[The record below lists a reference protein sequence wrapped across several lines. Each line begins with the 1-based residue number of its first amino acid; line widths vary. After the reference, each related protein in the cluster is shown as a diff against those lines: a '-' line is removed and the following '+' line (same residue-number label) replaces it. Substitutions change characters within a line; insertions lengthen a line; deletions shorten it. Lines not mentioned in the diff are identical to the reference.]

1 MSERFFILDGPG
13 FLFRAYHAL
22 PFLSTSRG
30 VPSHAVFGM
39 STMLWKLLREDTPD
53 YFAVAWDPPGPTF
66 REEKF
71 AAYKETRA
79 PTPDDLRSQI
89 AYVKTLF
96 AALHLPVLE
105 VPGFEADDVL
115 GTVVE
120 RTRDLPIELVLV
132 TSDKDMLQ
140 LVSPRVRVFSTTG
153 RGGDR
158 VVFDE
163 AAVKA
168 KWGVEP
174 AQIPDILA
182 LMGDSIDNI
191 PGVPGVGEKTA
202 AKLIGQFGGV
212 DRLYENLSLVPGKL
226 RETLAANRKQALLSR
241 ELATVSTRVPITVD
255 LEAFR
260 RREPDWDK
268 LRALWT
274 ELEFHTLLRQVPA
287 PAAAETPAGDVVTLA
302 DAAALTRYLAQVPA
316 GDPLAIEPVGEGGP
330 PDPTI
335 TAIGLYHPA
344 AGAAR
349 VTVAS
354 PPDESAR
361 ALVAAL
367 GERRL
372 IGHDA
377 KVLAEWWLAR
387 GGTPPPGE
395 DTAVVAYLLNPAR
408 TNYKL
413 EEVCAEL
420 LGAGPGIAP
429 PGTRGKWIWD
439 LWAMAPGA
447 LAEVGLASLYEDVER
462 PLIGVLAEMER
473 HGIRVDQARLGEF
486 SRELEVHLDRTTK
499 EIFGLAGEEF
509 NIGSPKQLAYILFE
523 KLKLPVVK
531 RTKTGYS
538 TDADVLEQLALGHEL
553 PARIIEHRTL
563 AKLKST
569 YADSLPTLVNPVTG
583 RIHTSFNQLV
593 AATGR
598 LSCLPAGS
606 LVNTQQGLVGIEQV
620 RPGDLVRTARGTRRV
635 IAQQRTGV
643 KAVVA
648 LHLSNGMILRCSPE
662 HRLRSEGRWREAA
675 SIEVGDPLYVSF
687 RPGLFGAQVD
697 LQVTST
703 AAYQTSKSPR
713 LPTTWSPRLA
723 ELVGYAMADGHMAR
737 SNYNGKP
744 AKLVLAFGWNE
755 RQLVEHFADAIRSL
769 FGKEP
774 TYRITHSCPVL
785 EVSGVDVCGFF
796 EQLGAGGRSGV
807 IQVPPSLFAAPERVV
822 AGFLRGYFEGDGTAR
837 RTVSVR
843 SVSRD
848 MLEGVHHLLSLFGIP
863 SSIADGASD
872 PRGYAPRHTLFVLG
886 DRSKRTFRDR
896 IGFVSERKT
905 ADLTATI
912 DRQSV
917 KSVGEL
923 LTLPDPTELLRV
935 RRPLLAAFRGPDG
948 RVPQAFHVFLHKFVA
963 GVGTCT
969 LPRAEQIVEAL
980 AASGAAAPTFL
991 EEAVSGQYF
1000 EVRVRRIVREPKV
1013 PMYDIAV
1020 DGEEY
1025 IADGIVVHNSSAPN
1039 LQNIPV
1045 RTELGRRIRA
1055 AFVPEAGWR
1064 FVAADYSQIELRILA
1079 HVSGEESLIEA
1090 FRRGE
1095 DIHARTASEV
1105 FGVPIDAVTSE
1116 QRDIAKTTNFSVIYG
1131 VTAFGL
1137 SRGLDISTKQAQEFL
1152 DRFFARHPKVKA
1164 YLSRTVAEGRERGF
1178 VATLLGRRRY
1188 LPELRSGNPNLR
1200 GFGERMATNAPIQG
1214 TAADLVKIAMVRMAH
1229 ELRAHR
1235 LETRM
1240 LLQVHDELLFE
1251 VPAAEVE
1258 RLQALATQVME
1269 AAITLDVPL
1278 KVDVKAGDD
1287 WAAV

>member
-287 PAAAETPAGDVVTLA
+287 PAAAEAPAGDVVTLA

-316 GDPLAIEPVGEGGP
+316 GDPLAIEPVWDGGP

-598 LSCLPAGS
+598 LSS
-606 LVNTQQGLVGIEQV
+606 
-620 RPGDLVRTARGTRRV
+620 
-635 IAQQRTGV
+635 
-643 KAVVA
+643 
-648 LHLSNGMILRCSPE
+648 SN
-662 HRLRSEGRWREAA
+662 
-675 SIEVGDPLYVSF
+675 
-687 RPGLFGAQVD
+687 
-697 LQVTST
+697 
-703 AAYQTSKSPR
+703 
-713 LPTTWSPRLA
+713 
-723 ELVGYAMADGHMAR
+723 
-737 SNYNGKP
+737 
-744 AKLVLAFGWNE
+744 
-755 RQLVEHFADAIRSL
+755 
-769 FGKEP
+769 
-774 TYRITHSCPVL
+774 
-785 EVSGVDVCGFF
+785 
-796 EQLGAGGRSGV
+796 
-807 IQVPPSLFAAPERVV
+807 
-822 AGFLRGYFEGDGTAR
+822 
-837 RTVSVR
+837 
-843 SVSRD
+843 
-848 MLEGVHHLLSLFGIP
+848 
-863 SSIADGASD
+863 
-872 PRGYAPRHTLFVLG
+872 
-886 DRSKRTFRDR
+886 
-896 IGFVSERKT
+896 
-905 ADLTATI
+905 
-912 DRQSV
+912 
-917 KSVGEL
+917 
-923 LTLPDPTELLRV
+923 
-935 RRPLLAAFRGPDG
+935 
-948 RVPQAFHVFLHKFVA
+948 
-963 GVGTCT
+963 
-969 LPRAEQIVEAL
+969 
-980 AASGAAAPTFL
+980 
-991 EEAVSGQYF
+991 
-1000 EVRVRRIVREPKV
+1000 
-1013 PMYDIAV
+1013 
-1020 DGEEY
+1020 
-1025 IADGIVVHNSSAPN
+1025 PN
-1039 LQNIPV
+1039 VQNIPV

>member
-1 MSERFFILDGPG
+1 
-13 FLFRAYHAL
+13 
-22 PFLSTSRG
+22 
-30 VPSHAVFGM
+30 
-39 STMLWKLLREDTPD
+39 
-53 YFAVAWDPPGPTF
+53 
-66 REEKF
+66 
-71 AAYKETRA
+71 
-79 PTPDDLRSQI
+79 
-89 AYVKTLF
+89 
-96 AALHLPVLE
+96 
-105 VPGFEADDVL
+105 
-115 GTVVE
+115 
-120 RTRDLPIELVLV
+120 
-132 TSDKDMLQ
+132 
-140 LVSPRVRVFSTTG
+140 
-153 RGGDR
+153 
-158 VVFDE
+158 
-163 AAVKA
+163 
-168 KWGVEP
+168 
-174 AQIPDILA
+174 
-182 LMGDSIDNI
+182 
-191 PGVPGVGEKTA
+191 
-202 AKLIGQFGGV
+202 V

-287 PAAAETPAGDVVTLA
+287 PAAAEAPAGDVVTLA
-302 DAAALTRYLAQVPA
+302 DGAALTRYLAQVPA
-316 GDPLAIEPVGEGGP
+316 GDPLAIEPVWDGGP

-598 LSCLPAGS
+598 LSS
-606 LVNTQQGLVGIEQV
+606 
-620 RPGDLVRTARGTRRV
+620 
-635 IAQQRTGV
+635 
-643 KAVVA
+643 
-648 LHLSNGMILRCSPE
+648 SN
-662 HRLRSEGRWREAA
+662 
-675 SIEVGDPLYVSF
+675 
-687 RPGLFGAQVD
+687 
-697 LQVTST
+697 
-703 AAYQTSKSPR
+703 
-713 LPTTWSPRLA
+713 
-723 ELVGYAMADGHMAR
+723 
-737 SNYNGKP
+737 
-744 AKLVLAFGWNE
+744 
-755 RQLVEHFADAIRSL
+755 
-769 FGKEP
+769 
-774 TYRITHSCPVL
+774 
-785 EVSGVDVCGFF
+785 
-796 EQLGAGGRSGV
+796 
-807 IQVPPSLFAAPERVV
+807 
-822 AGFLRGYFEGDGTAR
+822 
-837 RTVSVR
+837 
-843 SVSRD
+843 
-848 MLEGVHHLLSLFGIP
+848 
-863 SSIADGASD
+863 
-872 PRGYAPRHTLFVLG
+872 
-886 DRSKRTFRDR
+886 
-896 IGFVSERKT
+896 
-905 ADLTATI
+905 
-912 DRQSV
+912 
-917 KSVGEL
+917 
-923 LTLPDPTELLRV
+923 
-935 RRPLLAAFRGPDG
+935 
-948 RVPQAFHVFLHKFVA
+948 
-963 GVGTCT
+963 
-969 LPRAEQIVEAL
+969 
-980 AASGAAAPTFL
+980 
-991 EEAVSGQYF
+991 
-1000 EVRVRRIVREPKV
+1000 
-1013 PMYDIAV
+1013 
-1020 DGEEY
+1020 
-1025 IADGIVVHNSSAPN
+1025 PN
-1039 LQNIPV
+1039 VQNIPV

>member
-39 STMLWKLLREDTPD
+39 STMLWKVLREDSPD

-71 AAYKETRA
+71 AAYKETRS
-79 PTPDDLRSQI
+79 PTPSDLRSQI
-89 AYVKTLF
+89 PYVKTLF
-96 AALHLPVLE
+96 EALHLPVLE

-120 RTRDLPIELVLV
+120 RTRDLPVELVLV

-202 AKLIGQFGGV
+202 VKLIGQFGGV
-212 DRLYENLSLVPGKL
+212 ERLYENLSLVPGKL

-241 ELATVSTRVPITVD
+241 ELATVSTRVPIEVD

-260 RREPDWDK
+260 RRDPDWDR

-274 ELEFHTLLRQVPA
+274 EMEFYTLLRQLPA
-287 PAAAETPAGDVVTLA
+287 PAAAAVASGVDTTTLA
-302 DAAALTRYLAQVPA
+302 DGAALADYVGRVPP
-316 GDPLAIEPVGEGGP
+316 GEPIAIESVVDGGP
-330 PDPTI
+330 PAPTI
-335 TAIGLYHPA
+335 SVVGLYHPA
-344 AGAAR
+344 VGAA
-349 VTVAS
+349 TFACAGPGAS
-354 PPDESAR
+354 GSAAECGR
-361 ALVAAL
+361 ALATAL
-367 GERRL
+367 AGRTL

-377 KVLAEWWLAR
+377 KPLVEWWEA
-387 GGTPPPGE
+387 GEYPGRPAVE

-420 LGAGPGIAP
+420 LGEGPGVAP
-429 PGTRGKWIWD
+429 PGTRGKWVWD
-439 LWAMAPGA
+439 LWAKAPGA
-447 LAEVGLASLYEDVER
+447 LAEVGLTSLYQDVER
-462 PLIGVLAEMER
+462 PLIEVLSAMER
-473 HGIRVDQARLGEF
+473 HGILVDHVRLAEF
-486 SRELEVHLDRTTK
+486 SRELEVHIDRTTR
-499 EIFGLAGEEF
+499 EIYGLAGEEF

-523 KLKLPVVK
+523 KLKLPPVK

-563 AKLKST
+563 TKLKST
-569 YADSLPTLVNPVTG
+569 YADALPTLVNPVTG

-598 LSCLPAGS
+598 LS
-606 LVNTQQGLVGIEQV
+606 
-620 RPGDLVRTARGTRRV
+620 
-635 IAQQRTGV
+635 
-643 KAVVA
+643 
-648 LHLSNGMILRCSPE
+648 
-662 HRLRSEGRWREAA
+662 
-675 SIEVGDPLYVSF
+675 
-687 RPGLFGAQVD
+687 
-697 LQVTST
+697 
-703 AAYQTSKSPR
+703 
-713 LPTTWSPRLA
+713 
-723 ELVGYAMADGHMAR
+723 
-737 SNYNGKP
+737 
-744 AKLVLAFGWNE
+744 
-755 RQLVEHFADAIRSL
+755 
-769 FGKEP
+769 
-774 TYRITHSCPVL
+774 
-785 EVSGVDVCGFF
+785 
-796 EQLGAGGRSGV
+796 
-807 IQVPPSLFAAPERVV
+807 
-822 AGFLRGYFEGDGTAR
+822 
-837 RTVSVR
+837 
-843 SVSRD
+843 
-848 MLEGVHHLLSLFGIP
+848 
-863 SSIADGASD
+863 
-872 PRGYAPRHTLFVLG
+872 
-886 DRSKRTFRDR
+886 
-896 IGFVSERKT
+896 
-905 ADLTATI
+905 
-912 DRQSV
+912 
-917 KSVGEL
+917 
-923 LTLPDPTELLRV
+923 
-935 RRPLLAAFRGPDG
+935 
-948 RVPQAFHVFLHKFVA
+948 
-963 GVGTCT
+963 
-969 LPRAEQIVEAL
+969 
-980 AASGAAAPTFL
+980 
-991 EEAVSGQYF
+991 
-1000 EVRVRRIVREPKV
+1000 
-1013 PMYDIAV
+1013 
-1020 DGEEY
+1020 
-1025 IADGIVVHNSSAPN
+1025 SSAPN

-1055 AFVPEAGWR
+1055 AFVPEKGWR
-1064 FVAADYSQIELRILA
+1064 FLAADYSQIELRILA
-1079 HVSGEESLIEA
+1079 HVSGEESLLEA

-1105 FGVPIDAVTSE
+1105 FGVTLDAVTPE

-1137 SRGLDISTKQAQEFL
+1137 SRGLDISTRQAQEFL

-1214 TAADLVKIAMVRMAH
+1214 TAADLVKIAMVRMAG
-1229 ELRAHR
+1229 ELESHR
-1235 LETRM
+1235 LRTRM

-1251 VPAAEVE
+1251 VPADEVE

-1269 AAITLDVPL
+1269 SAITLEVPL
-1278 KVDVKAGDD
+1278 KVDVKVGDD

>member
-39 STMLWKLLREDTPD
+39 STMLWKVLREDSPD

-71 AAYKETRA
+71 AAYKETRS
-79 PTPDDLRSQI
+79 PTPSDLRSQI
-89 AYVKTLF
+89 PYVKTLF
-96 AALHLPVLE
+96 EALHLPVLE

-202 AKLIGQFGGV
+202 VKLIGQFGGV
-212 DRLYENLSLVPGKL
+212 ERLYENLSLVPGKL

-241 ELATVSTRVPITVD
+241 ELATVSTRVPIEVD

-260 RREPDWDK
+260 RRDPDWDR

-274 ELEFHTLLRQVPA
+274 EMEFYTLLRQLPA
-287 PAAAETPAGDVVTLA
+287 PAAAAVASGVDTTTLA
-302 DAAALTRYLAQVPA
+302 VGAALADYVGRVPP
-316 GDPLAIEPVGEGGP
+316 GEPIAIESVVDGGP
-330 PDPTI
+330 PAPTI
-335 TAIGLYHPA
+335 SVVGLYPPA
-344 AGAAR
+344 VGAASFACAGPG
-349 VTVAS
+349 AS
-354 PPDESAR
+354 GSAAECGR
-361 ALVAAL
+361 ALATAL
-367 GERRL
+367 AGRTL

-377 KVLAEWWLAR
+377 KPLVEWWEA
-387 GGTPPPGE
+387 GEYPGRPAVE

-420 LGAGPGIAP
+420 LGEGPGVAP
-429 PGTRGKWIWD
+429 PGTRGKWVWD
-439 LWAMAPGA
+439 LWAKAPGA
-447 LAEVGLASLYEDVER
+447 LAEVGLTSLYQDVER
-462 PLIGVLAEMER
+462 PLIEVLSAMER
-473 HGIRVDQARLGEF
+473 HGILVDHVRLAEF
-486 SRELEVHLDRTTK
+486 SRELEVHIDRTTR
-499 EIFGLAGEEF
+499 EIYGLAGEEF

-523 KLKLPVVK
+523 KLKLPPVK

-563 AKLKST
+563 TKLKST
-569 YADSLPTLVNPVTG
+569 YADALPTLVNPVTG

-598 LSCLPAGS
+598 LS
-606 LVNTQQGLVGIEQV
+606 
-620 RPGDLVRTARGTRRV
+620 
-635 IAQQRTGV
+635 
-643 KAVVA
+643 
-648 LHLSNGMILRCSPE
+648 
-662 HRLRSEGRWREAA
+662 
-675 SIEVGDPLYVSF
+675 
-687 RPGLFGAQVD
+687 
-697 LQVTST
+697 
-703 AAYQTSKSPR
+703 
-713 LPTTWSPRLA
+713 
-723 ELVGYAMADGHMAR
+723 
-737 SNYNGKP
+737 
-744 AKLVLAFGWNE
+744 
-755 RQLVEHFADAIRSL
+755 
-769 FGKEP
+769 
-774 TYRITHSCPVL
+774 
-785 EVSGVDVCGFF
+785 
-796 EQLGAGGRSGV
+796 
-807 IQVPPSLFAAPERVV
+807 
-822 AGFLRGYFEGDGTAR
+822 
-837 RTVSVR
+837 
-843 SVSRD
+843 
-848 MLEGVHHLLSLFGIP
+848 
-863 SSIADGASD
+863 
-872 PRGYAPRHTLFVLG
+872 
-886 DRSKRTFRDR
+886 
-896 IGFVSERKT
+896 
-905 ADLTATI
+905 
-912 DRQSV
+912 
-917 KSVGEL
+917 
-923 LTLPDPTELLRV
+923 
-935 RRPLLAAFRGPDG
+935 
-948 RVPQAFHVFLHKFVA
+948 
-963 GVGTCT
+963 
-969 LPRAEQIVEAL
+969 
-980 AASGAAAPTFL
+980 
-991 EEAVSGQYF
+991 
-1000 EVRVRRIVREPKV
+1000 
-1013 PMYDIAV
+1013 
-1020 DGEEY
+1020 
-1025 IADGIVVHNSSAPN
+1025 SSAPN

-1055 AFVPEAGWR
+1055 AFVPEKGWR
-1064 FVAADYSQIELRILA
+1064 FLAADYSQIELRILA
-1079 HVSGEESLIEA
+1079 HVSGEESLLEA

-1105 FGVPIDAVTSE
+1105 FGVTLDAVTPE

-1137 SRGLDISTKQAQEFL
+1137 SRGLDISTRQAQEFL

-1214 TAADLVKIAMVRMAH
+1214 TAADLVKIAMVRMAG
-1229 ELRAHR
+1229 ELESHR
-1235 LETRM
+1235 LRTRM

-1251 VPAAEVE
+1251 VPADEVE

-1269 AAITLDVPL
+1269 SAITLEVPL
-1278 KVDVKAGDD
+1278 KVDVKVGDD

>member
-13 FLFRAYHAL
+13 FLFRAYHAI

-79 PTPDDLRSQI
+79 PTPDDLRTQI
-89 AYVKTLF
+89 PYVKTLF
-96 AALHLPVLE
+96 AALRLPVLE

-158 VVFDE
+158 VIFDE

-212 DRLYENLSLVPGKL
+212 ERLYENLSLVPGKL

-241 ELATVSTRVPITVD
+241 ELATVSTRVPIAVD

-260 RREPDWDK
+260 RREPDWDR

-274 ELEFHTLLRQVPA
+274 ELEFHSLLRQVPA
-287 PAAAETPAGDVVTLA
+287 QPVAEVAGGDVATLA
-302 DAAALTRYLAQVPA
+302 DAAALGQYLTQIPA
-316 GDPLAIEPVGEGGP
+316 GEPVAVESVGDGGP
-330 PDPTI
+330 PDP
-335 TAIGLYHPA
+335 AISAVGLFHPS
-344 AGAAR
+344 AGSAQFVCAGPD
-349 VTVAS
+349 VAQS
-354 PPDESAR
+354 ADERGR

-367 GERRL
+367 GGRTL
-372 IGHDA
+372 VGHDVKA
-377 KVLAEWWLAR
+377 LAEWWLAR
-387 GGTPPPGE
+387 GGTLPPVE

-420 LGAGPGIAP
+420 LGEGPGIAR

-439 LWAMAPGA
+439 LWAMAPRA
-447 LAEVGLASLYEDVER
+447 LAEVGLERLYEDVER

-486 SRELEVHLDRTTK
+486 SRELEVHLERTTK

-569 YADSLPTLVNPVTG
+569 YADALPTLVNPTTG

-598 LSCLPAGS
+598 LS
-606 LVNTQQGLVGIEQV
+606 
-620 RPGDLVRTARGTRRV
+620 
-635 IAQQRTGV
+635 
-643 KAVVA
+643 
-648 LHLSNGMILRCSPE
+648 
-662 HRLRSEGRWREAA
+662 
-675 SIEVGDPLYVSF
+675 
-687 RPGLFGAQVD
+687 
-697 LQVTST
+697 
-703 AAYQTSKSPR
+703 
-713 LPTTWSPRLA
+713 
-723 ELVGYAMADGHMAR
+723 
-737 SNYNGKP
+737 
-744 AKLVLAFGWNE
+744 
-755 RQLVEHFADAIRSL
+755 
-769 FGKEP
+769 
-774 TYRITHSCPVL
+774 
-785 EVSGVDVCGFF
+785 
-796 EQLGAGGRSGV
+796 
-807 IQVPPSLFAAPERVV
+807 
-822 AGFLRGYFEGDGTAR
+822 
-837 RTVSVR
+837 
-843 SVSRD
+843 
-848 MLEGVHHLLSLFGIP
+848 
-863 SSIADGASD
+863 
-872 PRGYAPRHTLFVLG
+872 
-886 DRSKRTFRDR
+886 
-896 IGFVSERKT
+896 
-905 ADLTATI
+905 
-912 DRQSV
+912 
-917 KSVGEL
+917 
-923 LTLPDPTELLRV
+923 
-935 RRPLLAAFRGPDG
+935 
-948 RVPQAFHVFLHKFVA
+948 
-963 GVGTCT
+963 
-969 LPRAEQIVEAL
+969 
-980 AASGAAAPTFL
+980 
-991 EEAVSGQYF
+991 
-1000 EVRVRRIVREPKV
+1000 
-1013 PMYDIAV
+1013 
-1020 DGEEY
+1020 
-1025 IADGIVVHNSSAPN
+1025 SSAPN

-1055 AFVPEAGWR
+1055 AFVPEAGRR
-1064 FVAADYSQIELRILA
+1064 FLAADYSQIELRILA

-1105 FGVPIDAVTSE
+1105 FGVPLDAVTPE

-1137 SRGLDISTKQAQEFL
+1137 SRGLDISPKQAQEFL

-1164 YLSRTVAEGRERGF
+1164 YLARTVKEGRERGF

-1214 TAADLVKIAMVRMAH
+1214 TAADLVKIAMVRMAA

-1251 VPAAEVE
+1251 VPTGEVE
-1258 RLQALATQVME
+1258 RLRALATEVME
-1269 AAITLDVPL
+1269 SAVSLDVPL
-1278 KVDVKAGDD
+1278 RVDVKVGDD